1 MHFFKSHS
9 PVLNIRVGALAKQ
22 HLLQHGL
29 NAGDI
34 DIIPG
39 AAGGPKGLGLQGLD
53 RAVFDEFLPR
63 SPRRRTLIGSS
74 IGSWRF
80 ASILAWGATQGTA
93 RLAELYSQ
101 MQFHKKMQITDIS
114 AISANM
120 LDALLEN
127 QANHIVQHPDY
138 QLVILAVKARHLFQH
153 DHKVPLMLSLAGIM
167 ASNAISRK
175 HNQWFMQ
182 RVIVQPSHENPFQ
195 LPQNPDFPTLYQ
207 PLNSENLKAWLMAS
221 GSIPAVM
228 SAVTQ
233 IEHAT
238 QGSYRD
244 GGLVDYHLDLPY
256 PSQGIVLYPHFT
268 HKIIPG
274 WFDKTLFWRKS
285 NPKFQARTLLISPS
299 PAYLQKLPLKRLPDR
314 KDFVTFAEQP
324 QKRMQIWQQCIDES
338 QRLGDAFLELV
349 EKQNWQDYM
358 QDLK

>member
-1 MHFFKSHS
+1 
-9 PVLNIRVGALAKQ
+9 
-22 HLLQHGL
+22 
-29 NAGDI
+29 
-34 DIIPG
+34 
-39 AAGGPKGLGLQGLD
+39 
-53 RAVFDEFLPR
+53 
-63 SPRRRTLIGSS
+63 
-74 IGSWRF
+74 
-80 ASILAWGATQGTA
+80 
-93 RLAELYSQ
+93 
-101 MQFHKKMQITDIS
+101 
-114 AISANM
+114 
-120 LDALLEN
+120 
-127 QANHIVQHPDY
+127 
-138 QLVILAVKARHLFQH
+138 
-153 DHKVPLMLSLAGIM
+153 
-167 ASNAISRK
+167 
-175 HNQWFMQ
+175 
-182 RVIVQPSHENPFQ
+182 
-195 LPQNPDFPTLYQ
+195 
-207 PLNSENLKAWLMAS
+207 
-221 GSIPAVM
+221 M